1 MMMKRNARLIN
12 AKKMLSMIMVP
23 HTQIY
28 SFPSLLP
35 RLIHLWIHLPDGE
48 RSDGLLRIYL

>member
-1 MMMKRNARLIN
+1 MMMKKNARLIN